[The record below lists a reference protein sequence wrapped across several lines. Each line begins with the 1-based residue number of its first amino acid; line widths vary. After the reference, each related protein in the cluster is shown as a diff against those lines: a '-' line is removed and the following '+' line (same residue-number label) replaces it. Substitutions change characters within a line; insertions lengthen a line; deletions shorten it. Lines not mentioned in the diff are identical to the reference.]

1 MIGIIR
7 TLTFIIIMLLL
18 ALPAAAQRA
27 AVRVDRPNS
36 DRPRVD
42 VDVRWP
48 DDLDK
53 QIDRLV
59 ERLVFAFGDDQGRRG
74 GRAGDRG
81 PQGPE
86 VTENFSRTARLD
98 RNGTFELQN
107 IAGIIVVTGGGGND
121 VRIDAVKRVR
131 GRDDGD
137 ARRLLQEIQID
148 VREQSNRIEVRT
160 EYPRNERNLRGAAV
174 EYTVALPQDANVVL
188 RTVSGDIR
196 VTNVRGALTT
206 QSVSGGI
213 TANDVPRIALVKSV
227 SGDIQLTNAGSDASL
242 DGSTVSGDLTV
253 RGLKVRAL
261 DFTSVS
267 GDVLL
272 DNVETERL
280 SLRSVSGTIDYA
292 GALARNGRYEL
303 HSHSGGLRV
312 ALAGN
317 TGFTVEASTFSG
329 GLRSDF
335 DLRIN
340 EIGRRRGPNR
350 PIRGSFGDG
359 SATLSL
365 NSFSGDIVITRR

>member
-1 MIGIIR
+1 MISIIR
-7 TLTFIIIMLLL
+7 LVIFIVVALVP

-27 AVRVDRPNS
+27 D
-36 DRPRVD
+36 
-42 VDVRWP
+42 
-48 DDLDK
+48 
-53 QIDRLV
+53 IDREIDRQV
-59 ERLVFAFGDDQGRRG
+59 ERIVLAFRLDDQGRRG

-98 RNGTFELQN
+98 RNGTFDLQN
-107 IAGIIVVTGGGGND
+107 IAGNVVVTGGGGND

-131 GRDDGD
+131 GRDNDD

-174 EYTVALPQDANVVL
+174 EYTVALPQDSSVVL
-188 RTVSGDIR
+188 RTISGDVR
-196 VTNVRGALTT
+196 VTNVRGELSA
-206 QSVSGGI
+206 QSVSGNI
-213 TANDVPRIALVKSV
+213 TASDVLRVASVKSV
-227 SGDIQLTNAGSDASL
+227 SGDIQLTNAGSDASF
-242 DGSTVSGDLTV
+242 DGSTVSGDLTAK
-253 RGLKVRAL
+253 GLKVRTL
-261 DFTSVS
+261 EFTSVS

-272 DNVETERL
+272 DNVETERA

-303 HSHSGGLRV
+303 NSHSGALRV
-312 ALAGN
+312 SLAGS
-317 TGFTVEASTFSG
+317 TGFTLEANTFSG

-340 EIGRRRGPNR
+340 EIGRSRGRNR

-359 SATLSL
+359 SAMLSL
-365 NSFSGDIVITRR
+365 SSFSGDIVVSRR